1 MLEIHPEVL
10 EAIEQKRPVVALES
24 TIISHGMPYPQNV
37 EMAQSVEQIIRAQ
50 GAIPAT
56 IAVMDGKFKV
66 GLTEEELVQLAK
78 APHVLKLSR
87 RDLAYALATNAI
99 GATTVSATLI
109 IAQMANIKVF
119 ATGGLGGVHRG
130 GEDSLDISRDLEELA
145 QTNVAV
151 VCAGVK
157 AILDIERTLEYLETK
172 GVEVIGYGSEW
183 MPAFY
188 TRRSPYKVDYRIDD
202 VATIAR
208 MMQLK
213 WRNRLDGGFLIAN
226 PITEEHSIDHDVI
239 EAVIED
245 ALKDA
250 SQKGIKGKDTTPFLL
265 QAVSEKT
272 QGKSLEANIALV
284 KNNAFLAALIAKA
297 YWEN

>member
-1 MLEIHPEVL
+1 MLEFHPEVL
-10 EAIEQKRPVVALES
+10 EAIEQRRPVVALES

-37 EMAQSVEQIIRAQ
+37 EMARAVEDIIRAQ
-50 GAIPAT
+50 GVVPAT
-56 IAVMDGKFKV
+56 IAVMHGKFKV
-66 GLTEEELVQLAK
+66 GLTDEELHELATAK
-78 APHVLKLSR
+78 NVLKLSR
-87 RDLAYALATNAI
+87 RDLSYALTHEII

-109 IAQMANIKVF
+109 IAEMANIKVF

-145 QTNVAV
+145 QSSVAV

-172 GVEVIGYGSEW
+172 GVEVLGYGTEY

-188 TRRSPYKVDYRIDD
+188 TKDSPYRVDYRIDD
-202 VATIAR
+202 VAVIAR

-213 WRNRLDGGFLIAN
+213 WRNRLSGGFLVAN
-226 PITEEHSIDHDVI
+226 PITDEFSLDHEVI
-239 EAVIED
+239 ESVIQE
-245 ALKDA
+245 ALKEA
-250 SQKGIKGKDTTPFLL
+250 AQKNIKGKDITPYLL
-265 QAVSEKT
+265 QAVSDKT
-272 QGKSLEANIALV
+272 GGKSLQANIALV

-297 YWEN
+297 YWEI